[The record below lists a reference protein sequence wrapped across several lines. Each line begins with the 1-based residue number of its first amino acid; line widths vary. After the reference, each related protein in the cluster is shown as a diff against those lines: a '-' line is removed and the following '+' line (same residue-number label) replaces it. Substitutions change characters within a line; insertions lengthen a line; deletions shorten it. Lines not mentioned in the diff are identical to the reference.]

1 MKEVKEME
9 RMSEGTKA
17 EETRPEM
24 AQPRR
29 RQYYLLIFVAACMV
43 TAFLYISLRP
53 VFHPDREEGTQN
65 GKIQVTGTGG
75 QQENAAGQT
84 EQDTGPDAG
93 TQGMTEFQSEA
104 QTESAATAENPDSQT
119 EPAATAEN
127 PDSQPEQGWM
137 DEIFGEN
144 RSGVSGKM
152 QVKGLTQAQRDASG
166 FRESDFVRAAGQ
178 FLLSHGIRTG
188 QITFGETAEIS
199 GSGTAYLTDL
209 DGAADKKLCVIMY
222 AEYPGEYLFVL
233 LDAPAAPQIQTEAQT
248 ERVQIPV
255 QTFPVTK
262 PQTEAAEQDAYNA
275 ADLHITGIP
284 KKLHNYLNNEYEMQ
298 YSLYDYLYRHGLED
312 ATSAAVTGYE
322 IDADNR
328 QATITFLLS
337 DGSNVTGTYRKD
349 ENSYTF
355 R

>member
-1 MKEVKEME
+1 MKEEKEME
-9 RMSEGTKA
+9 RMSEETKT
-17 EETRPEM
+17 EEKQPEM
-24 AQPRR
+24 EQHRR
-29 RQYYLLIFVAACMV
+29 RQYYLLIFMAACMV
-43 TAFLYISLRP
+43 TAFLYISFRP

-84 EQDTGPDAG
+84 EQDTETDAG
-93 TQGMTEFQSEA
+93 TQGMTELQSEA
-104 QTESAATAENPDSQT
+104 QTEPVTTVGDPDGQTA
-119 EPAATAEN
+119 
-127 PDSQPEQGWM
+127 QGWM

-144 RSGVSGKM
+144 RNGVSSKM
-152 QVKGLTQAQRDASG
+152 QVRGLTQAQRDASG

-188 QITFGETAEIS
+188 QVTFGEPVEIS
-199 GSGTAYLTDL
+199 GSGTAYLADL
-209 DGAADKKLCVIMY
+209 DGVADKKLCVIMY
-222 AEYPGEYLFVL
+222 AEYPGEYLFAL
-233 LDAPAAPQIQTEAQT
+233 LDVPAATQIQTEAQPET
-248 ERVQIPV
+248 GQIPV
-255 QTFPVTK
+255 QTFPVTI
-262 PQTEAAEQDAYNA
+262 PQTEAAEQDVYNA

-284 KKLHNYLNNEYEMQ
+284 KKLHNYINNEYEMQ